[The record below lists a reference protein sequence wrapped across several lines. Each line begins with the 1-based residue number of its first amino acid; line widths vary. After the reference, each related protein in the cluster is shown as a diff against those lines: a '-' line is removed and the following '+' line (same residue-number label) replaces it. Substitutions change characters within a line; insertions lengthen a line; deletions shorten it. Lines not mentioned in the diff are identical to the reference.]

1 MTYSNYIKLYGNI
14 GIRKVI
20 KKIKLKLFHTKF
32 EKIYNNFI
40 KLLDNYIAESK
51 YDLLI
56 TKLSYSCMKRLLKNI
71 ILEYIRNNENL
82 LYQYI
87 TTKYPKINFHCI
99 DTYNFYFNKKKKQ
112 RYIFCYE
119 DNKIVTYKLTKNN
132 YSKTNIKIMF
142 DYKISN
148 DTHPQV
154 CIKTKPHNI
163 LSFVDYP
170 IYGSSSKYTTLYKTC
185 INTTYNQLLELTK
198 DNETHNIFLSQY
210 NIQEI
215 GHANSIIINNNE
227 KKIIRLEPL
236 VKEPINN
243 IGSVINKLVKE
254 TNYKYIS
261 VTNDLNIIKGLQK
274 TSQTGDWCTI
284 WAYYMALLY
293 YENETKYKK
302 LFKFLLELEEYNTN
316 FMFYYIFDTFYNEK
330 VINQELINN
339 LLDKTLKYF
348 DSLKHIQNEKFI
360 RVITYLTDY
369 SMLPQIIRI
378 FDEKEDEKSL
388 KTFIKNIHE
397 NFDKDS
403 KLFIKNI
410 FIEFLKN

>member
-1 MTYSNYIKLYGNI
+1 MTYSNYIKLYGNV
-14 GIRKVI
+14 GIKKVI
-20 KKIKLKLFHTKF
+20 KKIKLKLFHSKF

-40 KLLDNYIAESK
+40 TLLDNYISNSK
-51 YDLLI
+51 YDKLI
-56 TKLSYSCMKRLLKNI
+56 TKLSYGAMKRLLKNV

-82 LYQYI
+82 LFEYI
-87 TTKYPKINFHCI
+87 KNKYPKIKFHCI
-99 DTYNFYFNKKKKQ
+99 DTYNFYFNKKKKK

-132 YSKTNIKIMF
+132 YAKTNIKVMF

-148 DTHPQV
+148 DWHNQG
-154 CIKTKPHNI
+154 CHKQKPHNT

-185 INTTYNQLLELTK
+185 IDTTYNELLDLTK
-198 DNETHNIFLSQY
+198 DNEIHHIFLSQY

-215 GHANSIIINNNE
+215 GHANSIIINNKD

-243 IGSVINKLVKE
+243 IGSVINKLVNE

-261 VTNDLNIIKGLQK
+261 VTNELKLIKGLQK

-293 YENETKYKK
+293 YENEDKYKK
-302 LFKFLLELEEYNTN
+302 LFKFLIELEEYNTN
-316 FMFYYIFDTFYNEK
+316 FLFYYIFDIFNTEK
-330 VINQELINN
+330 IITQDLIDT

-348 DSLKHIQNEKFI
+348 QSLEHIENEKFI
-360 RVITYLTDY
+360 RVLTYLTDY

-378 FDEKEDEKSL
+378 FDGKEDEKQL
-388 KTFIKNIHE
+388 KLFIKNIHE
-397 NFDKDS
+397 NFDKDA

-410 FIEFLKN
+410 FIEFL